1 MSTHNAPGNPA
12 LFDFDNSYAR
22 QLDGFYRR
30 CSPEKSPKPQ
40 LIRLNRQLAEELRAD
55 ADQLASPQGVA
66 VLAGNLQP
74 AGADPLAQAYA
85 GHQFGGFSPRLGDGR
100 ALLLGE
106 VLDRHGKRRDIAFKG
121 SGRTPF
127 SRSGDGKC
135 ALGPALREY
144 IVGEAMAAL
153 GIPTTR
159 ALAVVAT
166 GDMVRRERALPGAL
180 LTRIAASHVRVGTFE
195 FFATHHGPEKVRQ
208 LADYVIERHD
218 PQLAGT
224 ERPYLG
230 LLEAVAERQAELI
243 ARWLGVGFIH
253 GVMNTD
259 NMTISGETIDYG
271 PCAFMEAYKPAT
283 VFSSIDRHGRY
294 AYDQQADIAQWN
306 LARLAECL
314 LPLIDPDEAQAM
326 RLAVAAIEAFPERHA
341 RHWLAVMRDK
351 LGLDAG
357 GDAAVD
363 RALATDFLELLDH
376 EQADFTNAFR
386 ALFDAANGHDAEI
399 RQLLGQNPRYTE
411 WQARW
416 LNRQAQRSPAQLAI
430 MQRANPCYIARNHL
444 VENALEA
451 AVDRGDLAP
460 FERLLGVLAEPFDE
474 RPADASYAEPAP
486 AEVTAGYQT
495 FCGT

>member
-55 ADQLASPQGVA
+55 ADQLASLQGVA

-106 VLDRHGKRRDIAFKG
+106 VIDRHGKRRDIAFKG

-351 LGLDAG
+351 FGLDAG

-386 ALFDAANGHDAEI
+386 ALFDAAKGHDAEI

-451 AVDRGDLAP
+451 AVDHGDLAP